1 MKKLLLLLA
10 CATLHADFA
19 AKDYSSLLGT
29 PGFSNE
35 ALNMHFTLYSGY
47 VKNSNLLLSDLASLT
62 AAGQTKSPAFS
73 ELKRRFGWE
82 FDGMRLHELYF
93 ENMGGKEPLAPDST
107 LAKQISKDFG
117 SYDNWK
123 ADFMATGA
131 MRGIGWAVLYYDPVS
146 QRLFNTWINEHD
158 LGHLAGGKPL
168 LVMDVFEHAYLP
180 DYHLERAKYID
191 AFFATINWPVAGSR
205 FSTNN

>member
-10 CATLHADFA
+10 CATLNADFA
-19 AKDYSSLLGT
+19 AKDYTSLLGT

-35 ALNMHFTLYSGY
+35 ALNMHFTLYNGY
-47 VKNSNLLLSDLASLT
+47 VKNSNLLLSDLAGLT
-62 AAGQTKSPAFS
+62 ASGQTKSPTFA

-93 ENMGGKEPLAPDST
+93 ENMGGKDPLAPDSP
-107 LAKQISKDFG
+107 LAAQISKDFG

-191 AFFATINWPVAGSR
+191 AFFATINWPVV
-205 FSTNN
+205 TNRLKI